1 MTDIITILII
11 IALIVF
17 SFLDIYGLYADK
29 EGLCLVSKPFL
40 VPLIIALYILPSIL
54 GRGFL
59 STSRGFITTLVIGLA
74 LGWLGDVLLMKQELF
89 ILGLL
94 SFLAGHIFY
103 IITFARE
110 IWLFGTSW
118 LLLLVIVPYI
128 LVILFVK
135 KKLLPFLP
143 DKKLA
148 PAIVIYLLVIIT
160 MSVCAFLRFSTRS
173 FLPAFVTFTGSVLF
187 IVSDMVLAFHT
198 FKKDR
203 GRGEAAFI
211 MITYIPA
218 QFLIMLGTVLMR

>member
-1 MTDIITILII
+1 MTNIVTVLII

-54 GRGFL
+54 GSG
-59 STSRGFITTLVIGLA
+59 SRGFITTLVIGLA

-103 IITFARE
+103 IITFAGE
-110 IWLFGTSW
+110 IWLFETSW
-118 LLLLVIVPYI
+118 LLLLVIAPYI

-173 FLPAFVTFTGSVLF
+173 FLPAFVTFSGSVLF

-203 GRGEAAFI
+203 GRGESAFI

-218 QFLIMLGTVLMR
+218 QFLIMLGTGLLR